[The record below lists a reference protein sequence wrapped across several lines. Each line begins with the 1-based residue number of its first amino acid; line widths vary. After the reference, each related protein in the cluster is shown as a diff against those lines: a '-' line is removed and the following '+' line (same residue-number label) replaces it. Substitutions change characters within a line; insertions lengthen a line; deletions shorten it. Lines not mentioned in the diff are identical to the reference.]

1 MFLKLGTE
9 VGNSMSR
16 LSLSCHVIYST
27 PCIRSFTQLAET
39 IVFGWLGRAYCDR
52 LLCSCRLPLLY
63 LARSCVSSRA
73 PPSMSHCIFNAVSPD
88 HSIDPTP
95 VIKFPSANNA
105 KHIGSPYPPVQI
117 ATAVHTVYAAL
128 AVDAANAAHTTI
140 AVNAVNALDA
150 ALAILTVH
158 AVDTATRGRTVGT
171 AYVSLTFT
179 ASRLRS
185 RGGRRSRRSHLR
197 LSKRSRL
204 RTRRSHLR
212 TPILRHR
219 LASLWLWRAEAA
231 RLKPLKCLR
240 IGRCAR
246 V

>member
-1 MFLKLGTE
+1 VTTSAAATASAFNFADYAKSFPVMFLKLGTE

-73 PPSMSHCIFNAVSPD
+73 PPSMSHSIFNAVSPD

-117 ATAVHTVYAAL
+117 AHGSP
-128 AVDAANAAHTTI
+128 H
-140 AVNAVNALDA
+140 
-150 ALAILTVH
+150 
-158 AVDTATRGRTVGT
+158 
-171 AYVSLTFT
+171 S
-179 ASRLRS
+179 LRS
-185 RGGRRSRRSHLR
+185 PCS
-197 LSKRSRL
+197 
-204 RTRRSHLR
+204 
-212 TPILRHR
+212 
-219 LASLWLWRAEAA
+219 
-231 RLKPLKCLR
+231 
-240 IGRCAR
+240 
-246 V
+246 